1 MVQSICLALV
11 VMAFLA
17 ETTAL
22 HQWRQQYVPAG
33 VEQATAGGDFSAW
46 PRRPQ

>member
-11 VMAFLA
+11 VMAVLA

-22 HQWRQQYVPAG
+22 RQWHQQYALAG
-33 VEQATAGGDFSAW
+33 VEQAAAGGDSPAW
-46 PRRPQ
+46 RHRSH

>member
-11 VMAFLA
+11 VMAVLA

-22 HQWRQQYVPAG
+22 RQWQQQYVLAG
-33 VEQATAGGDFSAW
+33 VEQAAAGADLPAW
-46 PRRPQ
+46 RRRPH